1 MKINRWTGKYK
12 GRNRAVEYNG
22 MVWTVATADDTTQD
36 LRGQT
41 QQSLAIV
48 ERNLHD
54 AGSDKSRILSAQVYV
69 TDIAKKQEMD
79 DVWCEW
85 IGPDSGNWPQRACLG
100 VELAGNTLVEIVV
113 VAAKKNG

>member
-1 MKINRWTGKYK
+1 MQINRWTGKYK
-12 GRNRAVEYNG
+12 GRNRAVAYG
-22 MVWTVATADDTTQD
+22 DLVWTVATADDTSLD

-41 QQSLAIV
+41 QQSLAIIDK
-48 ERNLHD
+48 NLSD
-54 AGSDKSRILSAQVYV
+54 AGSDKSLILSAQVYV
-69 TDIAKKQEMD
+69 TDIAKKQQMD

-85 IGPDSGNWPQRACLG
+85 IGPDSDHWPQRACLG